1 MSHDRQRDR
10 QPRVEVEPSRGTLKS
25 FRFFGQ
31 QLVHPQELSA
41 AHIDT
46 LAAPWRYRFFCWE

>member
-1 MSHDRQRDR
+1 MRHDRERDGE
-10 QPRVEVEPSRGTLKS
+10 PRVEVEPSRGTLKS

-41 AHIDT
+41 AHIES
-46 LAAPWRYRFFCWE
+46 LAAPSPYRFFCWE